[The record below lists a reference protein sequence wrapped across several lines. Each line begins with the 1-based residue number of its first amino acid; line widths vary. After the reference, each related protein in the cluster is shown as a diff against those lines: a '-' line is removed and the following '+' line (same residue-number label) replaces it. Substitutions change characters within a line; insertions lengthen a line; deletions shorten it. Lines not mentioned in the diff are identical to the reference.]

1 VSRSL
6 LERRALGIF
15 PGRIWLYAGSTLV
28 APDVAPAVTSALT
41 SASNAQADAADAAG
55 ALLARSAGGRWWRPA
70 LDVTVSDERA
80 RVVLLPWQDGLRTPA
95 QQLRYAEACLE
106 DAGASASGGWTMQ
119 YCYRRHAH
127 AGVAYALPTADLEHL
142 TAQASENR
150 LRLRSVLPVSAAA
163 YWRHPLPRR
172 RGSGASSSLL
182 LLGEAHRYTLLRLE
196 GPVLMA
202 LDVQPAAADRE
213 QALRRLLRRAQVT
226 MPSAGEV
233 GFWSYDSSDVPDQI
247 ITGCFAT
254 ASIRTL
260 PHRSWE

>member
-1 VSRSL
+1 MSRSL

-15 PGRIWLYAGSTLV
+15 PGRTWLYAGGALI
-28 APDVAPAVTSALT
+28 APAV
-41 SASNAQADAADAAG
+41 ASESDAQADAAG

-80 RVVLLPWQDGLRTPA
+80 RVVVLPWQHGLRTSA

-106 DAGASASGGWTMQ
+106 DAGASAASGWTMQ

-127 AGVAYALPTADLEHL
+127 AGIAYALATTDLERL
-142 TAQASENR
+142 VAQASQNR

-172 RGSGASSSLL
+172 HRGSGASGSLL
-182 LLGEAHRYTLLRLE
+182 LLGEAHRYTLLRFK
-196 GPVLMA
+196 GPALMA
-202 LDVQPAAADRE
+202 LDVQPVVADRE
-213 QALRRLLRRAQVT
+213 QALRRLLRRAQIA
-226 MPSAGEV
+226 MPTVGEV
-233 GFWSYDSSDVPDQI
+233 GFWSHDNSDAPNQI
-247 ITGCFAT
+247 IAACFAA